1 MADETIASFFQK
13 DHERLDRFFDEF
25 QAVKACDA
33 IGAREHFENFRRGLE
48 QHMTWEED
56 ILFPLFESKT
66 DMKGSGPTQVM
77 RWEHEQMR
85 KLIKNLQEKI
95 KGEALG
101 DDDQE
106 AALIESLARHNRK
119 EESMLYPMVDRLI
132 TPEERQAVL
141 RKIKISSETS
151 TGGCCGMHHHEE

>member
-1 MADETIASFFQK
+1 MKEVEQMADETIASFFQK

-48 QHMTWEED
+48 RHMTWEEE

-66 DMKGSGPTQVM
+66 DMKGSCPTQVM

-85 KLIKNLQEKI
+85 KLVKSLQEKM
-95 KGEALG
+95 K
-101 DDDQE
+101 
-106 AALIESLARHNRK
+106 K
-119 EESMLYPMVDRLI
+119 EEQGD
-132 TPEERQAVL
+132 EDKKAA
-141 RKIKISSETS
+141 
-151 TGGCCGMHHHEE
+151 